1 MTTLLYAVFS
11 MVFLL
16 LATMAMA
23 APTSVGGS
31 LEGLD
36 LTSPSSDI
44 GAWLGIIKRYGND
57 PTAGTYLG
65 KWAIIGIAGGS
76 VAVLVLVGLL
86 ICCGRAGRWP
96 RVR

>member
-1 MTTLLYAVFS
+1 MTTLVYAVFS

-16 LATMAMA
+16 TTTAMA
-23 APTSVGGS
+23 APTSVGSS

-36 LTSPSSDI
+36 LTSPSSDV
-44 GAWLGIIKRYGND
+44 GAWLDMIKRYGND

-76 VAVLVLVGLL
+76 IAVLVLVGLL

-96 RVR
+96 RAR

>member
-11 MVFLL
+11 MVLPL
-16 LATMAMA
+16 TTTGMA
-23 APTSVGGS
+23 APTSAGGS
-31 LEGLD
+31 FGGLD
-36 LTSPSSDI
+36 LASPSSDL
-44 GAWLGIIKRYGND
+44 GDWLDIIKRYEND

-96 RVR
+96 RIR

>member
-1 MTTLLYAVFS
+1 MSTPLYAVFG

-16 LATMAMA
+16 ASMAMA

-31 LEGLD
+31 LEGID
-36 LTSPSSDI
+36 LTSASSNI
-44 GAWLGIIKRYGND
+44 GAWLDIIKRYEND

-65 KWAIIGIAGGS
+65 KWAIIGISVGS
-76 VAVLVLVGLL
+76 IAVLVLVALL

-96 RVR
+96 RGR

>member
-1 MTTLLYAVFS
+1 MTSLLCAVFS
-11 MVFLL
+11 MVFLF
-16 LATMAMA
+16 ATTAMA
-23 APTSVGGS
+23 APTSVGES

-44 GAWLGIIKRYGND
+44 GAWLDIIKRYEND

-76 VAVLVLVGLL
+76 IAVLVLVGLL
-86 ICCGRAGRWP
+86 ICCGRAGRLP